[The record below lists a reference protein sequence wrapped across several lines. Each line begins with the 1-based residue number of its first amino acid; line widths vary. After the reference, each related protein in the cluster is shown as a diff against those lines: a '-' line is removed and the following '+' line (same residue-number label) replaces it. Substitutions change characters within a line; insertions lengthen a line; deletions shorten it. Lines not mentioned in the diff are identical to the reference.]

1 MSNGNQKVRIHPAVA
16 VELRKLSDEMNGLA
30 DENRRLAAELQDE
43 KRAREAL
50 ERQDIHID
58 DMPGKQLPFKYQV
71 NIPLTGGS
79 SSPTTGTVNVS
90 RDGPFIARRM
100 YVSALITDAPLLEPS
115 GADDVDY
122 THMIG
127 RYVPVTSRSEYF
139 NWAREVAQFT
149 PAIPPTALPFAAY
162 VPPPLDFEL
171 EYNDS
176 GSDRNRQDKPIS
188 GDILMRRDDDG
199 YLMNNEIFAAG
210 TTINVIISPTR
221 AVPILTVGTSP
232 NTDSGAIDLEVQV
245 TFDGFKVLQ
254 PLEM

>member
-1 MSNGNQKVRIHPAVA
+1 MNNGNGPRKIVRIHPSVA
-16 VELRKLSDEMNGLA
+16 EEFRKITSKLDGIV

-50 ERQDIHID
+50 ERQEVHID
-58 DMPGKQLPFKYQV
+58 DMPGKQLPFKFQI

-79 SSPTTGTVNVS
+79 NSPVTGTVNVS
-90 RDGPFIARRM
+90 RDGPFICRRIFAS
-100 YVSALITDAPLLEPS
+100 VLVTDAPLLTV
-115 GADDVDY
+115 AATTDDY

-139 NWAREVAQFT
+139 NWARDVADFS
-149 PAIPPTALPFAAY
+149 PTTY
-162 VPPPLDFEL
+162 VPPPLDFEW

-176 GSDRNRQDKPIS
+176 GSERNRQDKPIS
-188 GDILMRRDDDG
+188 GDILIRQDDDG

-210 TTINVIISPTR
+210 TTINFIVSPTR
-221 AVPILTVGTSP
+221 TVPILSA
-232 NTDSGAIDLEVQV
+232 TDGQLTDTGPIDLEVQI